1 MEAILDVAED
11 GTMTFAK
18 DFENGKRVRFQKD
31 AENPTAAGPDAEGIS
46 VDGNGMVY
54 LASERD
60 NSVKGV
66 NYNTI
71 LIGKSKCR
79 R

>member
-1 MEAILDVAED
+1 MAED

-46 VDGNGMVY
+46 VDGNGMVHHFKSTAFY
-54 LASERD
+54 LL
-60 NSVKGV
+60 V
-66 NYNTI
+66 
-71 LIGKSKCR
+71 L
-79 R
+79 